1 MKHIAA
7 MGLTTLAAFAAL
19 AGCSAS
25 SGPTYTVT
33 QTSLPDHPNAYRV
46 ACGGVFGKYDTRVCH
61 VAQRLTLT
69 ARCRAGTEE
78 PMSVKVMNAV
88 FERYPEGGGE
98 MILALALADHSHD
111 DGTHIYPSVDKLAA
125 KTRQSPRAVQYQL
138 RRMQQSG
145 WLILVSES
153 KGGRGNT
160 REYRINS
167 DWINGA
173 ELAPISSGSKG
184 AKNAPN
190 GKGANDDVKGA
201 TGDIK
206 GANHSTKGCKAFA
219 PESSGT
225 VIEPSENHQP
235 ARRAPRVALHG
246 ELRSIEL
253 PDWLPVDAHVRTGDT
268 LAVARTGEAV
278 RVRSIHAQNRATD
291 VGHAGERCALNLAGI
306 DKAALARGDA
316 IVDPRLVALSLRID
330 VELTLTAD
338 ADVTIAHW
346 TPLHVHLG
354 TLHRVAHVA
363 LLEGDTLG
371 PGRCARAQLN
381 FAEPVFAVPGERFI
395 VRNAQATRTVGGGR
409 VLDPFGPAR
418 KRRTSAR
425 RAWLDAL
432 ASWLDEGR
440 LDALLDEA
448 PLGITRATLMH
459 LTGLSAD
466 AWALPADAVNVAGP
480 GRHADEAR
488 VLARGHWDALRARGS
503 RSANVFGWLFTTDG
517 LIANEK

>member
-1 MKHIAA
+1 
-7 MGLTTLAAFAAL
+7 
-19 AGCSAS
+19 
-25 SGPTYTVT
+25 
-33 QTSLPDHPNAYRV
+33 
-46 ACGGVFGKYDTRVCH
+46 
-61 VAQRLTLT
+61 
-69 ARCRAGTEE
+69 
-78 PMSVKVMNAV
+78 MSVKVMNAV

-201 TGDIK
+201 TGDVK

-219 PESSGT
+219 PESSRT

-253 PDWLPVDAHVRTGDT
+253 PDWLP
-268 LAVARTGEAV
+268 
-278 RVRSIHAQNRATD
+278 
-291 VGHAGERCALNLAGI
+291 
-306 DKAALARGDA
+306 
-316 IVDPRLVALSLRID
+316 
-330 VELTLTAD
+330 
-338 ADVTIAHW
+338 
-346 TPLHVHLG
+346 
-354 TLHRVAHVA
+354 
-363 LLEGDTLG
+363 
-371 PGRCARAQLN
+371 
-381 FAEPVFAVPGERFI
+381 
-395 VRNAQATRTVGGGR
+395 
-409 VLDPFGPAR
+409 LD
-418 KRRTSAR
+418 
-425 RAWLDAL
+425 AWLDWCEHREAK
-432 ASWLDEGR
+432 ASEKSAPWTRPAAKVSLRR
-440 LDALLDEA
+440 LEKLRELGQDPAGCIDEA
-448 PLGITRATLMH
+448 VLRGWTGLFPVKSDGTTATGQDVAADWDKSAQGVTERGKQLGIEQREGEVFMRFKARVVK
-459 LTGLSAD
+459 AD
-466 AWALPADAVNVAGP
+466 GP
-480 GRHADEAR
+480 GEAMEEMLR
-488 VLARGHWDALRARGS
+488 DAAR
-503 RSANVFGWLFTTDG
+503 FGNSTYEQLYRYFNDIPRDQEAT
-517 LIANEK
+517 